1 LGSEKNCVSN
11 GNAIKLQWLVDLM
24 EQAKKE
30 QWFQE
35 TRRLGKFK
43 FPNLAGGE
51 M

>member
-1 LGSEKNCVSN
+1 MSN
-11 GNAIKLQWLVDLM
+11 GNAIELQLLVDLM

-30 QWFQE
+30 QQFQE
-35 TRRLGKFK
+35 ARRLGKFK